1 MAWKAIEINDDP
13 VTEAAEA
20 TMQAKTSEVE
30 AVIPATAPDNS
41 DTLHK
46 HICEIEFTL
55 KAILAHMQ
63 SKESKK
69 SVITY
74 NERHDG

>member
-13 VTEAAEA
+13 ATEAAEA
-20 TMQAKTSEVE
+20 TMQAKTTEKE
-30 AVIPATAPDNS
+30 ATAPAPDNS